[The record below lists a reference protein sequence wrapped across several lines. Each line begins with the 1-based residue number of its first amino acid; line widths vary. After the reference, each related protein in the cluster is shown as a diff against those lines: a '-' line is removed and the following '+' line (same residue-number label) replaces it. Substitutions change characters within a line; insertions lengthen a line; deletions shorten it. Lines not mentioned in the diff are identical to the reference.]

1 VLSEYTDIKVNWVL
15 GRFPNERIISAIE
28 RHHSKVHETRIL
40 RDRYGFGDGRRTYRV
55 KTNDLKDRTIAPTVR
70 MKDMVF
76 LVEYPGQ
83 PSQYFLC
90 KKYGHIRSDCP
101 MAVKS
106 PTQIPQTMENN
117 ADSREQTNQHG
128 GEENSQAPKDTSL
141 LMIR

>member
-1 VLSEYTDIKVNWVL
+1 
-15 GRFPNERIISAIE
+15 
-28 RHHSKVHETRIL
+28 
-40 RDRYGFGDGRRTYRV
+40 
-55 KTNDLKDRTIAPTVR
+55 

-128 GEENSQAPKDTSL
+128 GEENSQTLKDTSL